1 MHDLMLQKAVKVYPS
16 IASVCVS
23 EMLENRYALAN
34 LKDEF
39 AKFVGDTVAARQEK
53 GLVKLAG
60 VIAPEV
66 INGLM
71 NVGKMPKSA
80 VITIRDRDVLHGLRD
95 FKQDKRIDLDF
106 WKDLPSMLLEA
117 DYVMLDS
124 GKKKDVLIYVFAK
137 KSQKIAVT
145 LDYVTKQLGKSV
157 VINSVTTG
165 GIVKDILPIINNS
178 DYTLLYQKK

>member
-1 MHDLMLQKAVKVYPS
+1 MLQKAVKVYPS

-66 INGLM
+66 VNSLKTI
-71 NVGKMPKSA
+71 GKMPKSA
-80 VITIRDRDVLHGLRD
+80 VITIRDHDVLHGLRD

-165 GIVKDILPIINNS
+165 GIVGNIDSILKNKN
-178 DYTLLYQKK
+178 YFMLMKK